1 MKAFDRLVSIVILVF
16 VLLAAVVNVYLIADQ
31 AKRDSEEGRQYRVEI
46 SRLEGNLAS
55 GTAASDL
62 DLSACDYVTAV
73 VPYEEGEEY
82 YEMMKHRNDGRPLNR
97 EINLDD

>member
-46 SRLEGNLAS
+46 SRLAGNIAS
-55 GTAASDL
+55 GTAVEDL
-62 DLSACDYVTAV
+62 DLSS
-73 VPYEEGEEY
+73 
-82 YEMMKHRNDGRPLNR
+82 
-97 EINLDD
+97 